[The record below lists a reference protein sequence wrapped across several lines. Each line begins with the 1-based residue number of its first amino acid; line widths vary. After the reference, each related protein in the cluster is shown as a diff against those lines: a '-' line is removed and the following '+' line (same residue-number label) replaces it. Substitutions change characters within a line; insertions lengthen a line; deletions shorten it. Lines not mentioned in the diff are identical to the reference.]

1 MSNKYI
7 EMYQN
12 MSALKKDEWLSKK
25 QKNEK
30 YKEDINKIDI
40 QELNKKNYLDAA

>member
-1 MSNKYI
+1 MLYTI
-7 EMYQN
+7 T
-12 MSALKKDEWLSKK
+12 
-25 QKNEK
+25 KNEK